1 MTDPIVG
8 GGPKATDY
16 VLVTDAYAQKDGKST
31 RRVVKFSPPS
41 HIDGDLWIA
50 QIDHA
55 FCERILDACDPA
67 GENFKPFR
75 QFGCSYAFYRINAP
89 AGNGQLFHFD
99 PDSALYQCVALS
111 RVVHPT
117 AVGFASAAR
126 VLDWPDGARQI
137 IPASHSTLNP
147 WAFVIA
153 PNENW
158 LIPDDLPALRAL
170 LNALHAEPLPKR
182 IESTLWH
189 HEAAARHSFI
199 DLRWPLLTT
208 CLEALVRIKDEKL
221 PSGQFA
227 GSTKVFVDRLL
238 AIGRLDATL
247 AVAEAELRGI
257 YAQRS
262 LLAHG
267 LAFGS
272 LDDASKALY
281 RVQERLV
288 RGIIRKALLDS
299 TFRNIFV
306 SDANV
311 AGHLPL
317 R

>member
-1 MTDPIVG
+1 MTNQIVAS
-8 GGPKATDY
+8 GPTATDY
-16 VLVTDAYAQKDGKST
+16 VLVTDAYAQKDGEST
-31 RRVVKFSPPS
+31 RQVVEFSPPS

-67 GENFKPFR
+67 GENFKPVR
-75 QFGCSYAFYRINAP
+75 HFGCSYAFYRINAP
-89 AGNGQLFHFD
+89 AGNGHLYHFD
-99 PDSALYQCVALS
+99 SDSALYECIALS
-111 RVVHPT
+111 RIVHPT
-117 AVGFASAAR
+117 SVGFASAAR
-126 VLDWPDGARQI
+126 ILNWPDGAQQI
-137 IPASHSTLNP
+137 IPAFPSSLNP

-158 LIPDDLPALRAL
+158 LIPDDLPAVRAL
-170 LNALHAEPLPKR
+170 LNALHAQPLPKR
-182 IESTLWH
+182 IETALWH

-238 AIGRLDATL
+238 AIGGFDATL
-247 AVAEAELRGI
+247 AVPEAELRGM

-267 LAFGS
+267 LGFGS
-272 LDDASKALY
+272 LDDASKVLY
-281 RVQERLV
+281 RVQECLV
-288 RGIIRKALLDS
+288 RGTIRKALLDS
-299 TFRNIFV
+299 AFRNFFV